1 MDKVGG
7 TCYRVE
13 DEGEDGEDRGG
24 GGDERALRAHVHE
37 ALHQLHDGVEA
48 DDAVHGQ
55 HAAAAEKRR

>member
-55 HAAAAEKRR
+55 HAPA